1 MLIIYS
7 VVDSLMSVCSLE
19 VFNVLEV
26 GGLDRSKGNDQGITS
41 GLTRVKVF
49 LGVPVVLDESHI
61 SFDLLSVHNH
71 VLSDG
76 LGEFDLAGEDLGPGL
91 DSCNIS
97 QEVLTGGE
105 LSRESRSEF
114 LESGNSIRPVV
125 SFGSLESLGEIL
137 FEGVATIVAFLNFRE
152 VVVHN

>member
-7 VVDSLMSVCSLE
+7 VVDSFVSICSLE
-19 VFNVLEV
+19 VFDVVEV
-26 GGLDRSKGNDQGITS
+26 GGLDRSKGNDQSITS
-41 GLTRVKVF
+41 SLTRVKVF
-49 LGVPVVLDESHI
+49 RSVPVVLDESYI
-61 SFDLLSVHNH
+61 SLNLLSVHDH

-91 DSCNIS
+91 DSCNIF
-97 QEVLTGGE
+97 QDLLAGGE

-114 LESGNSIRPVV
+114 FESGDRIRPVV
-125 SFGSLESLGEIL
+125 SFSSLKSLGEIL
-137 FEGVATIVAFLNFRE
+137 FESVTTVIAFLNFRE

>member
-91 DSCNIS
+91 DSCNFS
-97 QEVLTGGE
+97 HEVLTGGE